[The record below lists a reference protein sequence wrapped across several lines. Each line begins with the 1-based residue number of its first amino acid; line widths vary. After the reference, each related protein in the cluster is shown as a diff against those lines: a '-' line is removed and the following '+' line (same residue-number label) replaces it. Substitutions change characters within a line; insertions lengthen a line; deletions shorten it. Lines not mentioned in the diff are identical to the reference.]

1 MLDKYINFASKQP
14 KNIQIKNLE
23 SLYNNKNFF
32 ELIKYS
38 EVFLNKFP
46 ESKFI
51 YNLIGVAYFN
61 LGKYSS
67 AIENYNISISLNPKN
82 SEAYNNKGLCLK
94 KMRDFEGALENFKL
108 ALKINPHFSDVY
120 NNIGNLYYELKSFKD
135 AEKIW
140 SDGLK
145 VSPTDIVLLRNLGT
159 LLFEKKGEISLS
171 KKKFEKILA
180 LSPNKPFA
188 LNYLGMIYKSEGKI
202 DEAEDYFKKA
212 IEADSNY
219 SESYYNLSYLKKFN
233 KQNNF
238 LRKLEKLYS
247 SKQVFEE
254 DKVYICFSLAK
265 AFDDLGKYSLS
276 YKYLSEG
283 NLLRKKLIGYNIN
296 KDKKLFSKIY
306 KNFKQ
311 LQNDNLKLPD
321 YNNLN
326 NKVPIFILGMPRS
339 GTTLVE
345 QIIST
350 HSKVFGAGELN
361 ILSNSI
367 YKLDILNNK
376 VSEDLLLKLR
386 NNYLAHINEFN
397 TSRKMVV
404 DKLPANYLWI
414 GLIFTIFPNAKVI
427 HVKRNAV
434 ATCWSNYTKYYSNPG
449 IGFVY
454 SLGDLGKYYKMYL
467 EMINYWDNHFPG
479 KIHSLNYETLT
490 EEPINEI
497 RNLISYLDLKWED
510 ECLKFY
516 KNPRI
521 VKTASSLQVRQK
533 IYKGSSRKWLN
544 YSQFLNKL
552 EKELGTYF

>member
-38 EVFLNKFP
+38 EVFLKKFP

-108 ALKINPHFSDVY
+108 AIKINPHFSDVY

-171 KKKFEKILA
+171 KKNFEKILA

-188 LNYLGMIYKSEGKI
+188 LNYLGMIYKSEGKF

-544 YSQFLNKL
+544 YSQFLSKL
-552 EKELGTYF
+552 EKELGT

>member
-1 MLDKYINFASKQP
+1 MLDKYVHFASIQP
-14 KNIQIKNLE
+14 KNIQVKNLE

-38 EVFLNKFP
+38 EVFLKKFP

-51 YNLIGVAYFN
+51 YNLIGVSYFN
-61 LGKYSS
+61 LGKYSN
-67 AIENYNISISLNPKN
+67 AVANYNTSISLNPKN

-94 KMRDFEGALENFKL
+94 KMGDFEGALENYKL
-108 ALKINPHFSDVY
+108 ALNINPNFLDVY

-145 VSPTDIVLLRNLGT
+145 VSPNNIVLLRNLGT
-159 LLFEKKGEISLS
+159 LLFEKKGENSLA
-171 KKKFEKILA
+171 KKNFEKILA
-180 LSPNKPFA
+180 LSPDKSFA
-188 LNYLGMIYKSEGKI
+188 LNYLGMIYKSEGKF
-202 DEAEDYFKKA
+202 DEAERYFKNA
-212 IEADSNY
+212 IEVDPYY
-219 SESYYNLSYLKKFN
+219 SEAYYNLSYLKKIN

-247 SKQVFEE
+247 SKQISEE
-254 DKVYICFSLAK
+254 DRVYICFSLAK
-265 AFDDLGKYSLS
+265 AFDDLEKYSLS

-283 NLLRKKLIGYNIN
+283 NFLRKKLIGYNIN

-311 LQNDNLKLPD
+311 FKNNNFKLPN
-321 YNNLN
+321 YNNLK

-367 YKLDILNNK
+367 YKLDILNKK
-376 VSEDLLLKLR
+376 VSKDLLLKLR
-386 NNYLAHINEFN
+386 KLYLAHINEFN
-397 TSRKMVV
+397 TSKELVV

-434 ATCWSNYTKYYSNPG
+434 ATCWSNFTKYFSNPG

-454 SLGDLGKYYKMYL
+454 SLSDLLKYYKMYL
-467 EMINYWDNHFPG
+467 EMMDYWDGCFPG
-479 KIHSLNYETLT
+479 KIYNLNYETLT
-490 EEPINEI
+490 EDPINEI
-497 RNLISYLDLKWED
+497 KNLISYLDLKWED

-516 KNPRI
+516 NNPRI

-533 IYKGSSRKWLN
+533 IYRGSSRKWLN

-552 EKELGTYF
+552 EKELGH

>member
-1 MLDKYINFASKQP
+1 MLDKYVHFASIQP
-14 KNIQIKNLE
+14 KNIQVKNLE

-38 EVFLNKFP
+38 EVFLKKFP

-51 YNLIGVAYFN
+51 YNLIGVSYFN
-61 LGKYSS
+61 LGKYSN
-67 AIENYNISISLNPKN
+67 AVANYNISISLNPKN

-94 KMRDFEGALENFKL
+94 KMGDFEGALENYKL
-108 ALKINPHFSDVY
+108 ALNINPNFLDVY

-145 VSPTDIVLLRNLGT
+145 VSPNNIVLLRNLGT
-159 LLFEKKGEISLS
+159 LLFEKKGENSLA

-180 LSPNKPFA
+180 LSPEKSFA
-188 LNYLGMIYKSEGKI
+188 LNYLGMIYKSEGKF
-202 DEAEDYFKKA
+202 DEAERYFKNA
-212 IEADSNY
+212 IEVDPYY
-219 SESYYNLSYLKKFN
+219 SEAYYNLSYLKKFN
-233 KQNNF
+233 KQNYF

-247 SKQVFEE
+247 SKQVSEE

-265 AFDDLGKYSLS
+265 AFDDLEKYSLS

-283 NLLRKKLIGYNIN
+283 NFLRKKLIGYNIN

-311 LQNDNLKLPD
+311 FQNDNFKLPD

-367 YKLDILNNK
+367 YKLDILNK
-376 VSEDLLLKLR
+376 KISKDSLLKLR
-386 NNYLAHINEFN
+386 KLYLAHINEFN
-397 TSRKMVV
+397 TSKKMVV

-434 ATCWSNYTKYYSNPG
+434 ATCWSNFTKYFSNPG

-454 SLGDLGKYYKMYL
+454 SLSDLLKYYKMYL
-467 EMINYWDNHFPG
+467 EMMDYWDDCFPG
-479 KIHSLNYETLT
+479 KIYNLNYETLT
-490 EEPINEI
+490 EDPINEI
-497 RNLISYLDLKWED
+497 KNLISYLDLKWEE

-516 KNPRI
+516 NNPRI

-533 IYKGSSRKWLN
+533 IYRGSSRKWLN

-552 EKELGTYF
+552 EKELGP

>member
-38 EVFLNKFP
+38 EVFLKKFP

-94 KMRDFEGALENFKL
+94 KMGDFEGALENFKL
-108 ALKINPHFSDVY
+108 AIKINPHFSDVY

-233 KQNNF
+233 KENNF

-254 DKVYICFSLAK
+254 DKVYLCFSLAK

-544 YSQFLNKL
+544 YSQFLSKL
-552 EKELGTYF
+552 EKELGT

>member
-38 EVFLNKFP
+38 EVFLKKFP

-321 YNNLN
+321 YNNLK

-454 SLGDLGKYYKMYL
+454 SLGDLGKYYKMYM

-544 YSQFLNKL
+544 YSQFLSKL
-552 EKELGTYF
+552 EKELGT

>member
-1 MLDKYINFASKQP
+1 MLDKYVHFASIQP
-14 KNIQIKNLE
+14 KNIQVKNLE

-38 EVFLNKFP
+38 EVFLKKFP

-51 YNLIGVAYFN
+51 YNLIGVSYFN
-61 LGKYSS
+61 LGKYSN
-67 AIENYNISISLNPKN
+67 AVANYNISISLNPKN

-94 KMRDFEGALENFKL
+94 KMGDFEGALENYKL
-108 ALKINPHFSDVY
+108 ALNINPNFLDVY
-120 NNIGNLYYELKSFKD
+120 NNIGNLYYELKLFKD

-145 VSPTDIVLLRNLGT
+145 VSPNNIVLLRNLGT
-159 LLFEKKGEISLS
+159 LLFEKKGENSLA
-171 KKKFEKILA
+171 KKNFEKILA
-180 LSPNKPFA
+180 LSPDKSFA
-188 LNYLGMIYKSEGKI
+188 LNYLGMIYKSEGKF
-202 DEAEDYFKKA
+202 DKAERYFKNA
-212 IEADSNY
+212 IEVDPYY
-219 SESYYNLSYLKKFN
+219 SEAYYNLTYLKKFN
-233 KQNNF
+233 KQNYF

-247 SKQVFEE
+247 SKQVAEE

-265 AFDDLGKYSLS
+265 AFDDLEKYSLS

-283 NLLRKKLIGYNIN
+283 NFLRKKLIGYNIN

-311 LQNDNLKLPD
+311 FKNDNFKLPN
-321 YNNLN
+321 YNNLK

-367 YKLDILNNK
+367 YKLDILNKK
-376 VSEDLLLKLR
+376 VSKDSLLKLR
-386 NNYLAHINEFN
+386 KLYLAHLNEFN
-397 TSRKMVV
+397 TSKKMVV
-404 DKLPANYLWI
+404 DKLPTNYLWI

-434 ATCWSNYTKYYSNPG
+434 ATCWSNFTKYFSNPG

-454 SLGDLGKYYKMYL
+454 SLSDLLKYYKMYL
-467 EMINYWDNHFPG
+467 EMMDYWDGCFPG
-479 KIHSLNYETLT
+479 KIYNLNYETLT
-490 EEPINEI
+490 EDPINEI
-497 RNLISYLDLKWED
+497 KNLISYLDLKWED

-516 KNPRI
+516 NNPRI

-533 IYKGSSRKWLN
+533 IYRGSSRKWLN
-544 YSQFLNKL
+544 YSQFLNEL
-552 EKELGTYF
+552 VKELGP

>member
-1 MLDKYINFASKQP
+1 MLDKYVHFASIQP
-14 KNIQIKNLE
+14 KNIQVKNLE
-23 SLYNNKNFF
+23 NLYNNKNFF

-38 EVFLNKFP
+38 EVFLKKFP
-46 ESKFI
+46 ESKFV
-51 YNLIGVAYFN
+51 YNLIGVSYFN
-61 LGKYSS
+61 LGKYSN
-67 AIENYNISISLNPKN
+67 AVANYNISISLNPKN

-94 KMRDFEGALENFKL
+94 KMGDFEGALENYKL
-108 ALKINPHFSDVY
+108 ALKINPNFLDVY

-145 VSPTDIVLLRNLGT
+145 VSPNNIVLLRNLGT
-159 LLFEKKGEISLS
+159 LLFEKKGENSLA
-171 KKKFEKILA
+171 KKNFEKILA
-180 LSPNKPFA
+180 LSPDKSFA
-188 LNYLGMIYKSEGKI
+188 LNYLGMIYKSEGKF
-202 DEAEDYFKKA
+202 DEAERYFKNA
-212 IEADSNY
+212 IEVDPYY
-219 SESYYNLSYLKKFN
+219 SEAYYNLSYLKKFN
-233 KQNNF
+233 KQNYF

-247 SKQVFEE
+247 SKQVSEE

-265 AFDDLGKYSLS
+265 AFDDLEKYSLS

-283 NLLRKKLIGYNIN
+283 NFLRKKLIGYNIN

-311 LQNDNLKLPD
+311 FKNDNFKLPN
-321 YNNLN
+321 YNNLK

-367 YKLDILNNK
+367 YKLDILNKK
-376 VSEDLLLKLR
+376 VSKDSLLKLR
-386 NNYLAHINEFN
+386 KLYLAHINEFN
-397 TSRKMVV
+397 TSKKMVV

-434 ATCWSNYTKYYSNPG
+434 ATCWSNFTKYFSNPG

-454 SLGDLGKYYKMYL
+454 SLSDLLKYYKMYL
-467 EMINYWDNHFPG
+467 EMMDYWHDCFPG
-479 KIHSLNYETLT
+479 KIYNLNYETLT
-490 EEPINEI
+490 EDPINEI
-497 RNLISYLDLKWED
+497 KNLISYLDLKWEE

-516 KNPRI
+516 NNPRI

-533 IYKGSSRKWLN
+533 IYRGSSRKWLN

-552 EKELGTYF
+552 EKELGP

>member
-1 MLDKYINFASKQP
+1 M
-14 KNIQIKNLE
+14 
-23 SLYNNKNFF
+23 
-32 ELIKYS
+32 
-38 EVFLNKFP
+38 
-46 ESKFI
+46 
-51 YNLIGVAYFN
+51 G
-61 LGKYSS
+61 
-67 AIENYNISISLNPKN
+67 
-82 SEAYNNKGLCLK
+82 
-94 KMRDFEGALENFKL
+94 DFEGALENYKL
-108 ALKINPHFSDVY
+108 ALKINPNFLDVY

-145 VSPTDIVLLRNLGT
+145 VSPNNIVLLRNLGT
-159 LLFEKKGEISLS
+159 LLFEKKGENSLA
-171 KKKFEKILA
+171 KKNFEKILA
-180 LSPNKPFA
+180 LSPDKSFA
-188 LNYLGMIYKSEGKI
+188 LNYLGMIYKSEGKF
-202 DEAEDYFKKA
+202 DKAERYFKNA
-212 IEADSNY
+212 IEVDPYY
-219 SESYYNLSYLKKFN
+219 SEAYYNLSYLKKFN

-247 SKQVFEE
+247 SKQVSEE

-265 AFDDLGKYSLS
+265 AFDDLEKYSLS

-283 NLLRKKLIGYNIN
+283 NFLRKKLIGYNIN

-311 LQNDNLKLPD
+311 FKNDNFKLPN
-321 YNNLN
+321 YNNLK

-367 YKLDILNNK
+367 YKLDILNKK
-376 VSEDLLLKLR
+376 VSKDSLLKLR
-386 NNYLAHINEFN
+386 KLYLAHINEFN
-397 TSRKMVV
+397 TSKELVV

-434 ATCWSNYTKYYSNPG
+434 ATCWSNFTKYFSNPG

-454 SLGDLGKYYKMYL
+454 SLSDLLKYYKMYL
-467 EMINYWDNHFPG
+467 EMMDYWDNCFPG
-479 KIHSLNYETLT
+479 KIYNLNYETLT
-490 EEPINEI
+490 EDPINEI
-497 RNLISYLDLKWED
+497 KNLISYLDLKWEE

-516 KNPRI
+516 NNPRI

-533 IYKGSSRKWLN
+533 IYRGSSRKWLN

-552 EKELGTYF
+552 EKELGP

>member
-171 KKKFEKILA
+171 KKNFEKILA

-188 LNYLGMIYKSEGKI
+188 LNYLGIIYKSEGKF

-454 SLGDLGKYYKMYL
+454 SLGDLGKYYKMYM

-544 YSQFLNKL
+544 YSQFLSKL
-552 EKELGTYF
+552 EKELGT

>member
-38 EVFLNKFP
+38 EVFLKKFP

-94 KMRDFEGALENFKL
+94 KMGDFEGALENFKL
-108 ALKINPHFSDVY
+108 AIKINPHFSDVY

-171 KKKFEKILA
+171 KKNFEKILA

-544 YSQFLNKL
+544 YSQFLSKL
-552 EKELGTYF
+552 EKELGT

>member
-1 MLDKYINFASKQP
+1 MLDKYVHFASIQP
-14 KNIQIKNLE
+14 KNIQVKNLE

-38 EVFLNKFP
+38 EVFLKKFP

-51 YNLIGVAYFN
+51 YNLIGVSYFN
-61 LGKYSS
+61 LGKYSN
-67 AIENYNISISLNPKN
+67 AVANYNISISLNPKN

-94 KMRDFEGALENFKL
+94 KMGDFEGALENYKL
-108 ALKINPHFSDVY
+108 ALNINPNFLDVY

-145 VSPTDIVLLRNLGT
+145 VSPNNIVLLRNLGT
-159 LLFEKKGEISLS
+159 LLFEKKGENSLA
-171 KKKFEKILA
+171 KKNFEKILA
-180 LSPNKPFA
+180 LSPDKSFA
-188 LNYLGMIYKSEGKI
+188 LNYLGMIYKSEGKF
-202 DEAEDYFKKA
+202 DEAERYFKNA
-212 IEADSNY
+212 IEVDPYY
-219 SESYYNLSYLKKFN
+219 SEAYYNLSYLKKIN

-247 SKQVFEE
+247 SKQISEE
-254 DKVYICFSLAK
+254 DRVYICFSLAK
-265 AFDDLGKYSLS
+265 AFDDLEKYSLS

-283 NLLRKKLIGYNIN
+283 NFLRKKLIGYNIN

-311 LQNDNLKLPD
+311 FKNDNFKLPN
-321 YNNLN
+321 YNNLK

-367 YKLDILNNK
+367 YKLDILNKK
-376 VSEDLLLKLR
+376 VSKDLLLKLR
-386 NNYLAHINEFN
+386 KLYLAHINEFN
-397 TSRKMVV
+397 TSKELVV

-434 ATCWSNYTKYYSNPG
+434 ATCWSNFTKYFSNPG

-454 SLGDLGKYYKMYL
+454 SLSDLLKYYKMYL
-467 EMINYWDNHFPG
+467 EMMDYWDGCFPG
-479 KIHSLNYETLT
+479 KIYNLNYETLT
-490 EEPINEI
+490 EDPINEI
-497 RNLISYLDLKWED
+497 KNLISYLDLKWED

-516 KNPRI
+516 NNPRI

-533 IYKGSSRKWLN
+533 IYRGSSRKWLN

-552 EKELGTYF
+552 EKELGH

>member
-1 MLDKYINFASKQP
+1 MSDKYIHFASNQP
-14 KNIQIKNLE
+14 KGIQVKNLE
-23 SLYNNKNFF
+23 SLYNNKNFI

-38 EVFLNKFP
+38 EVFLKKFP

-51 YNLIGVAYFN
+51 YNLIGVSYFN
-61 LGKYSS
+61 LGKYSN
-67 AIENYNISISLNPKN
+67 AIENYNKSISINPKN

-94 KMRDFEGALENFKL
+94 KMGDFEGALENYKL
-108 ALKINPHFSDVY
+108 ALKINPNFLDLY

-140 SDGLK
+140 YDGLK
-145 VSPTDIVLLRNLGT
+145 VSPNDIVLLRNLGA
-159 LLFEKKGEISLS
+159 LLFEKKGENSLA

-180 LSPNKPFA
+180 LSPEKPFA
-188 LNYLGMIYKSEGKI
+188 LNYLGMIYKSEGKF
-202 DEAEDYFKKA
+202 DKAERYFKNA
-212 IEADSNY
+212 IEVDPYY
-219 SESYYNLSYLKKFN
+219 SEAYYNLSYLKKFN
-233 KQNNF
+233 KQNYF

-247 SKQVFEE
+247 SKQVSEE

-265 AFDDLGKYSLS
+265 AFDDLEKYPLS

-283 NLLRKKLIGYNIN
+283 NFLRKKLIGYNIN
-296 KDKKLFSKIY
+296 NDKKLFSKIY

-311 LQNDNLKLPD
+311 FQNDNFKLSD

-367 YKLDILNNK
+367 YKLDILNKK
-376 VSEDLLLKLR
+376 VSKDLLLKLR
-386 NNYLAHINEFN
+386 KLYLAHINEFN
-397 TSRKMVV
+397 TSKEMVV

-434 ATCWSNYTKYYSNPG
+434 ATCWSNFTKYFSNPG

-454 SLGDLGKYYKMYL
+454 SLSDLLKYYKMYL
-467 EMINYWDNHFPG
+467 EMMDYWDNCFPG
-479 KIHSLNYETLT
+479 KIYNLNYETLT
-490 EEPINEI
+490 EDPINEI
-497 RNLISYLDLKWED
+497 KNLISYLDLKWEE

-516 KNPRI
+516 NNPRI

-533 IYKGSSRKWLN
+533 IYRGSSRKWLN

-552 EKELGTYF
+552 EKELGP

>member
-1 MLDKYINFASKQP
+1 MLDKYVHFASIQP
-14 KNIQIKNLE
+14 KNIQVKNLE
-23 SLYNNKNFF
+23 NLYNNKNFL

-38 EVFLNKFP
+38 EVFLKKFP

-51 YNLIGVAYFN
+51 YNLIGVSYFN
-61 LGKYSS
+61 LGKYSN
-67 AIENYNISISLNPKN
+67 AVANYNISISLNPKN

-94 KMRDFEGALENFKL
+94 KMGDFEGALENYKL
-108 ALKINPHFSDVY
+108 ALKINPNFLDVY

-145 VSPTDIVLLRNLGT
+145 VSSNNIVLLRNLGA
-159 LLFEKKGEISLS
+159 LLFEKKGENSLA

-180 LSPNKPFA
+180 LSPEKPFA
-188 LNYLGMIYKSEGKI
+188 LNYLGMIYKSEGKF
-202 DEAEDYFKKA
+202 DKAERYFKNA
-212 IEADSNY
+212 IEVDPYY
-219 SESYYNLSYLKKFN
+219 SEAYYNLSYLKKFN
-233 KQNNF
+233 KQNYF

-247 SKQVFEE
+247 SKQVSEE

-265 AFDDLGKYSLS
+265 AFDDLEKYSLS

-283 NLLRKKLIGYNIN
+283 NFLRKKLIGYNIN

-311 LQNDNLKLPD
+311 FKNNNFKLPN
-321 YNNLN
+321 YNNLK

-367 YKLDILNNK
+367 YKLDILNKK
-376 VSEDLLLKLR
+376 VSKDLLLKLR
-386 NNYLAHINEFN
+386 KLYLAHINEFN
-397 TSRKMVV
+397 TSKELVV

-434 ATCWSNYTKYYSNPG
+434 ATCWSNFTKYFSNPG

-454 SLGDLGKYYKMYL
+454 SLSDLLKYYKMYL
-467 EMINYWDNHFPG
+467 EMMDYWDDCFPG
-479 KIHSLNYETLT
+479 KIYNLNYETLT
-490 EEPINEI
+490 EDPINEI
-497 RNLISYLDLKWED
+497 KNLISYLDLKWEE

-516 KNPRI
+516 NNPRI

-533 IYKGSSRKWLN
+533 IYRGSSRKWLN

-552 EKELGTYF
+552 EKELGP

>member
-1 MLDKYINFASKQP
+1 MLDKYVHFASIQP
-14 KNIQIKNLE
+14 KNIQVKNLE
-23 SLYNNKNFF
+23 NLYNNKNFF

-38 EVFLNKFP
+38 EVFLKKFP

-51 YNLIGVAYFN
+51 YNLIGVSYFN
-61 LGKYSS
+61 LGKYSN
-67 AIENYNISISLNPKN
+67 AVANYNISISLNPKN

-94 KMRDFEGALENFKL
+94 KMGDFEGALENYKL
-108 ALKINPHFSDVY
+108 ALKINPNFLDVY

-145 VSPTDIVLLRNLGT
+145 VSSNNIVLLRNLGA
-159 LLFEKKGEISLS
+159 LLFEKKGENSLA

-180 LSPNKPFA
+180 LSPEKPFA
-188 LNYLGMIYKSEGKI
+188 LNYLGMIYKSEGKF
-202 DEAEDYFKKA
+202 DKAERYFKNA
-212 IEADSNY
+212 IEVDPYY
-219 SESYYNLSYLKKFN
+219 SEAYYNLSYLKKFN
-233 KQNNF
+233 KQNYF

-247 SKQVFEE
+247 SKQVSEE

-265 AFDDLGKYSLS
+265 AFDDLEKHSLS

-283 NLLRKKLIGYNIN
+283 NFLRKKLIGYNIN

-311 LQNDNLKLPD
+311 FQNDNFKLPD

-367 YKLDILNNK
+367 YKLDILNKK
-376 VSEDLLLKLR
+376 VSKDSLLKLR
-386 NNYLAHINEFN
+386 KLYLAHINEFN
-397 TSRKMVV
+397 TSKKMVV

-434 ATCWSNYTKYYSNPG
+434 ATCWSNFTKYFSNPG

-454 SLGDLGKYYKMYL
+454 SLSDLLKYYKMYL
-467 EMINYWDNHFPG
+467 EMMDYWDDCFPG
-479 KIHSLNYETLT
+479 KIYNLNYETLT
-490 EEPINEI
+490 EDPINEI
-497 RNLISYLDLKWED
+497 KNLISYLDLKWED

-516 KNPRI
+516 NNPRI

-533 IYKGSSRKWLN
+533 IYRGSSRKWLN

-552 EKELGTYF
+552 EKELGP

>member
-188 LNYLGMIYKSEGKI
+188 LNYLGMIYKSEGKF

-544 YSQFLNKL
+544 YSQFLSKL
-552 EKELGTYF
+552 EKELGT

>member
-38 EVFLNKFP
+38 EVFLKKFP

-171 KKKFEKILA
+171 KKNFEKILA

-544 YSQFLNKL
+544 YSQFLSKL
-552 EKELGTYF
+552 EKELGT

>member
-1 MLDKYINFASKQP
+1 MLDKYVHFASIQP
-14 KNIQIKNLE
+14 KNIQVKNLE
-23 SLYNNKNFF
+23 NLYNNKNFF

-38 EVFLNKFP
+38 EVFLKKFP

-51 YNLIGVAYFN
+51 YNLIGVSYFN
-61 LGKYSS
+61 LGKYSN
-67 AIENYNISISLNPKN
+67 AVANYNTSISLNPKN

-94 KMRDFEGALENFKL
+94 KMGDFEGALENYKL
-108 ALKINPHFSDVY
+108 ALNINPNFLDVY

-145 VSPTDIVLLRNLGT
+145 VSPNNIVLLRNLGT
-159 LLFEKKGEISLS
+159 LLFEKKGENSLA
-171 KKKFEKILA
+171 KKNFEKILA
-180 LSPNKPFA
+180 LSPDKSFA
-188 LNYLGMIYKSEGKI
+188 LNYLGMIYKSEGKF
-202 DEAEDYFKKA
+202 DKAERYFKNA
-212 IEADSNY
+212 IEVDPYY
-219 SESYYNLSYLKKFN
+219 SEAYYNLSYLKKFN
-233 KQNNF
+233 KQNYF

-247 SKQVFEE
+247 SKQVSEE

-265 AFDDLGKYSLS
+265 AFDDLEKYSLS

-283 NLLRKKLIGYNIN
+283 NFLRKKLIGYNIN

-311 LQNDNLKLPD
+311 FKNDNFKLPN
-321 YNNLN
+321 YNNLK

-345 QIIST
+345 QIISS

-367 YKLDILNNK
+367 YKLDILNKK
-376 VSEDLLLKLR
+376 VSKDLLLKLR
-386 NNYLAHINEFN
+386 KLYLAHINEFN
-397 TSRKMVV
+397 TSKELVV

-434 ATCWSNYTKYYSNPG
+434 ATCWSNFTKYFSNPG

-454 SLGDLGKYYKMYL
+454 SLSDLLKYYKMYL
-467 EMINYWDNHFPG
+467 EMMDYWDGCFPG
-479 KIHSLNYETLT
+479 KIYNLNYETLT
-490 EEPINEI
+490 EDPINEI
-497 RNLISYLDLKWED
+497 KNLISYLDLKWED

-516 KNPRI
+516 NNPRI

-533 IYKGSSRKWLN
+533 IYRGSSRKWLN

-552 EKELGTYF
+552 EKELGP

>member
-38 EVFLNKFP
+38 EVFLKKFP

-171 KKKFEKILA
+171 KKNFEKILA

-188 LNYLGMIYKSEGKI
+188 LNYLGMIYKSEGKF

-544 YSQFLNKL
+544 YSQFLSKL
-552 EKELGTYF
+552 EKELGT

>member
-38 EVFLNKFP
+38 EVFLKKFP

-544 YSQFLNKL
+544 YSQFLSKL
-552 EKELGTYF
+552 EKELGT

>member
-94 KMRDFEGALENFKL
+94 KMGDFEGALENFKL
-108 ALKINPHFSDVY
+108 AIKINPHFSDVY

-171 KKKFEKILA
+171 KKNFEKILA

-188 LNYLGMIYKSEGKI
+188 LNYLGMIYKSEGKF

-544 YSQFLNKL
+544 YSQFLSKL
-552 EKELGTYF
+552 EKELGT

>member
-38 EVFLNKFP
+38 EVFLKKFP

-454 SLGDLGKYYKMYL
+454 SLGDLGKYYKMYM

-544 YSQFLNKL
+544 YSQFLSKL
-552 EKELGTYF
+552 EKELGT

>member
-14 KNIQIKNLE
+14 KNIQIENLE

-38 EVFLNKFP
+38 EVFLKKFP
-46 ESKFI
+46 KSKFI

-61 LGKYSS
+61 LGKYSN
-67 AIENYNISISLNPKN
+67 AVEYYNISISLNPKN

-108 ALKINPHFSDVY
+108 ALKINPHFLDVY

-145 VSPTDIVLLRNLGT
+145 VSPNDIVLLRNLGT

-171 KKKFEKILA
+171 KKNFEKILA
-180 LSPNKPFA
+180 LSPDKPFA
-188 LNYLGMIYKSEGKI
+188 LNYLGMIYKSEGKF
-202 DEAEDYFKKA
+202 DEAEHYFKKA
-212 IEADSNY
+212 IEADPIY

-247 SKQVFEE
+247 SKQVSEE
-254 DKVYICFSLAK
+254 DKVYLCFSLAK
-265 AFDDLGKYSLS
+265 AFDDLEKYSLS

-311 LQNDNLKLPD
+311 FQDDNLKLPD
-321 YNNLN
+321 YDNLN

-376 VSEDLLLKLR
+376 VSKDLLLKLR
-386 NNYLAHINEFN
+386 KLYLAHINEFN
-397 TSRKMVV
+397 TSKKMVV

-434 ATCWSNYTKYYSNPG
+434 ATCWSNFTKYFSNPG

-454 SLGDLGKYYKMYL
+454 SLSDLVKYYKMYL
-467 EMINYWDNHFPG
+467 EMMNYWDDCFPG
-479 KIHSLNYETLT
+479 KIYNLNYETLT
-490 EEPINEI
+490 EDPINEI

-516 KNPRI
+516 NNPRI

-533 IYKGSSRKWLN
+533 IYRGSSRKWLN

-552 EKELGTYF
+552 EKDLGP

>member
-1 MLDKYINFASKQP
+1 MSDKYIHFASNQP
-14 KNIQIKNLE
+14 KGIQVKNLE
-23 SLYNNKNFF
+23 SLYNNKNFI

-38 EVFLNKFP
+38 EVFLKKFP

-51 YNLIGVAYFN
+51 YNLIGVSYFN
-61 LGKYSS
+61 LGKYSN
-67 AIENYNISISLNPKN
+67 AIENYNKSISINPKN

-94 KMRDFEGALENFKL
+94 KMGDFEGALKNYKL
-108 ALKINPHFSDVY
+108 ALKINPNFLDVY

-135 AEKIW
+135 SEKIW
-140 SDGLK
+140 YDGLK
-145 VSPTDIVLLRNLGT
+145 VSPNDIVLLRNLGA
-159 LLFEKKGEISLS
+159 LLFEKKGENSLA

-180 LSPNKPFA
+180 LSPEKPFA
-188 LNYLGMIYKSEGKI
+188 LNYLGMIYKSEGKF
-202 DEAEDYFKKA
+202 DKAERYFKNA
-212 IEADSNY
+212 IEVDPYY
-219 SESYYNLSYLKKFN
+219 SEAYYNLSYLKKFN
-233 KQNNF
+233 KQNYF

-247 SKQVFEE
+247 SKQVSEE

-265 AFDDLGKYSLS
+265 AFDDLEKYPLS

-283 NLLRKKLIGYNIN
+283 NFLRKKLIGYNIN

-311 LQNDNLKLPD
+311 FQNDNFKLPD

-367 YKLDILNNK
+367 YKLDILNKK
-376 VSEDLLLKLR
+376 VSKDSLLKLR
-386 NNYLAHINEFN
+386 KLYLAHINEFN
-397 TSRKMVV
+397 TSKKMVV

-434 ATCWSNYTKYYSNPG
+434 ATCWSNFTKYFSNPG

-454 SLGDLGKYYKMYL
+454 SLSDLLKYYKMYL
-467 EMINYWDNHFPG
+467 EMMDYWDGCFPR
-479 KIHSLNYETLT
+479 KIYNLNYETLT
-490 EEPINEI
+490 EDPINEI
-497 RNLISYLDLKWED
+497 KNLISYLDLEWED

-516 KNPRI
+516 NNPRI

-533 IYKGSSRKWLN
+533 IYRGSSKKWLN

-552 EKELGTYF
+552 EKELGP

>member
-1 MLDKYINFASKQP
+1 MLDKYVHFASIQP
-14 KNIQIKNLE
+14 KNIQVKNLE
-23 SLYNNKNFF
+23 SLYNDKNFF

-38 EVFLNKFP
+38 EVFLKKFP

-51 YNLIGVAYFN
+51 YNLIGVSYFN
-61 LGKYSS
+61 LGKYSN
-67 AIENYNISISLNPKN
+67 AVANYNTYISLNPKN

-94 KMRDFEGALENFKL
+94 KMGDFEGALENYKL
-108 ALKINPHFSDVY
+108 ALNINPNFLDVY

-145 VSPTDIVLLRNLGT
+145 VSPNNIVLLRNLGT
-159 LLFEKKGEISLS
+159 LLFEKKGENSLA

-180 LSPNKPFA
+180 LSPDKSFA
-188 LNYLGMIYKSEGKI
+188 LNYLGMIYKSEGKF
-202 DEAEDYFKKA
+202 DEAERYFKNA
-212 IEADSNY
+212 IEVDPYY
-219 SESYYNLSYLKKFN
+219 SEAYYNLSYLKKIN

-247 SKQVFEE
+247 SKQISEE
-254 DKVYICFSLAK
+254 DRVYICFSLAK
-265 AFDDLGKYSLS
+265 AFDDLEKYSLS

-283 NLLRKKLIGYNIN
+283 NFLRKKLIGYNIN

-311 LQNDNLKLPD
+311 FKNDNFKLPN
-321 YNNLN
+321 YNNLK

-367 YKLDILNNK
+367 YKLDILNKK
-376 VSEDLLLKLR
+376 VSKDLLLKLR
-386 NNYLAHINEFN
+386 KLYLAHINEFN
-397 TSRKMVV
+397 TSKELVV

-434 ATCWSNYTKYYSNPG
+434 ATCWSNFTKYFSNPG

-454 SLGDLGKYYKMYL
+454 SLSDLLKYYKMYL
-467 EMINYWDNHFPG
+467 EMMDYWDDCFPG
-479 KIHSLNYETLT
+479 KIYNLNYETLT
-490 EEPINEI
+490 EDPINEI
-497 RNLISYLDLKWED
+497 KNLISYLDLKWED

-516 KNPRI
+516 NNPRI

-533 IYKGSSRKWLN
+533 IYRGSSRKWLN

-552 EKELGTYF
+552 EKELGH

>member
-171 KKKFEKILA
+171 KKNFEKILA

-188 LNYLGMIYKSEGKI
+188 LNYLGMIYKSEGKF

-544 YSQFLNKL
+544 YSQFLSKL
-552 EKELGTYF
+552 EKELGT

>member
-233 KQNNF
+233 KQNNL

-321 YNNLN
+321 YNNLK

-544 YSQFLNKL
+544 YSQFLSKL
-552 EKELGTYF
+552 EKELGT

>member
-1 MLDKYINFASKQP
+1 MLDKYVHFASIQP
-14 KNIQIKNLE
+14 KNIQVKNLE

-38 EVFLNKFP
+38 EVFLKKFP

-51 YNLIGVAYFN
+51 YNLIGVSYFN
-61 LGKYSS
+61 LGKYSN
-67 AIENYNISISLNPKN
+67 AVANYNTSISLNPKN

-94 KMRDFEGALENFKL
+94 KMGDFEGALENYKL
-108 ALKINPHFSDVY
+108 ALNINPNFLDVY

-145 VSPTDIVLLRNLGT
+145 VSSNNIVLLRNLGT
-159 LLFEKKGEISLS
+159 LLFEKKGENSLA
-171 KKKFEKILA
+171 KKNFEKILA
-180 LSPNKPFA
+180 LSPDKSFA
-188 LNYLGMIYKSEGKI
+188 LNYLGMIYKSEGKF
-202 DEAEDYFKKA
+202 DEAERYFKNA
-212 IEADSNY
+212 IEVDPYY
-219 SESYYNLSYLKKFN
+219 SEAYYNLSYLKKIN

-247 SKQVFEE
+247 SKQISEE
-254 DKVYICFSLAK
+254 DRVYICFSLAK
-265 AFDDLGKYSLS
+265 AFDDLEKYSLS

-283 NLLRKKLIGYNIN
+283 NFLRKKLIGYNIN

-311 LQNDNLKLPD
+311 FKNDNFKLPN
-321 YNNLN
+321 YNNLK

-367 YKLDILNNK
+367 YKLDILNKK
-376 VSEDLLLKLR
+376 VSKDLLLKLR
-386 NNYLAHINEFN
+386 KLYLAHINEFN
-397 TSRKMVV
+397 TSKELVV

-434 ATCWSNYTKYYSNPG
+434 ATCWSNFTKYFSNPG

-454 SLGDLGKYYKMYL
+454 SLSDLLKYYKMYL
-467 EMINYWDNHFPG
+467 EMMDYWDDCFPG
-479 KIHSLNYETLT
+479 KIYSLNYETLT
-490 EEPINEI
+490 EDPINEI
-497 RNLISYLDLKWED
+497 KNLISYLDLKWEE

-516 KNPRI
+516 NNPRI

-533 IYKGSSRKWLN
+533 IYRGSSRKWLN

-552 EKELGTYF
+552 ERELGP

>member
-1 MLDKYINFASKQP
+1 MSDKYIHFASNQP
-14 KNIQIKNLE
+14 KGIQVKNLE
-23 SLYNNKNFF
+23 SLYNNKNFI

-38 EVFLNKFP
+38 EVFLKKFP

-51 YNLIGVAYFN
+51 YNLIGVSYFN
-61 LGKYSS
+61 LGKYSN
-67 AIENYNISISLNPKN
+67 AIENYNKSISINPKN

-94 KMRDFEGALENFKL
+94 KMGDFEGALENYKL
-108 ALKINPHFSDVY
+108 ALKINPNFLDVY

-140 SDGLK
+140 YDGLK
-145 VSPTDIVLLRNLGT
+145 VSPNNIVLLRNLGT
-159 LLFEKKGEISLS
+159 LLFEKKGENSQA

-180 LSPNKPFA
+180 LSPEKPFA
-188 LNYLGMIYKSEGKI
+188 LNYLGMIYKSEGKF
-202 DEAEDYFKKA
+202 DKAERYFKNA
-212 IEADSNY
+212 IEVDPYY
-219 SESYYNLSYLKKFN
+219 SEAYYNLSYLKKIK

-247 SKQVFEE
+247 SKQIYEE
-254 DKVYICFSLAK
+254 DRVYICFSLAK
-265 AFDDLGKYSLS
+265 AYDDLEKYSLS

-283 NLLRKKLIGYNIN
+283 NFLRKKLIGYNIN

-311 LQNDNLKLPD
+311 FQNDNFKLSD

-367 YKLDILNNK
+367 YKLDILNKK
-376 VSEDLLLKLR
+376 VSKDSLLKLR
-386 NNYLAHINEFN
+386 KLYLAHINEFN
-397 TSRKMVV
+397 TSKKMVV

-434 ATCWSNYTKYYSNPG
+434 ATCWSNFTKYFSNPG

-454 SLGDLGKYYKMYL
+454 SLSDLLKYYKMYL
-467 EMINYWDNHFPG
+467 EMMDYWDDCFPG
-479 KIHSLNYETLT
+479 KIYNLNYETLT
-490 EEPINEI
+490 EDPINEI
-497 RNLISYLDLKWED
+497 KNLISYLDLKWED

-516 KNPRI
+516 NNPRI

-533 IYKGSSRKWLN
+533 IYRGSSRKWLN

-552 EKELGTYF
+552 EKELGH

>member
-38 EVFLNKFP
+38 EVFLKKFP

-171 KKKFEKILA
+171 KKNFEKILA

-544 YSQFLNKL
+544 YSQFLSKL

>member
-1 MLDKYINFASKQP
+1 MLDKYVHFASIQP
-14 KNIQIKNLE
+14 KNIQVKNLE
-23 SLYNNKNFF
+23 SLYNNKNFI

-38 EVFLNKFP
+38 EVFLKKFP

-51 YNLIGVAYFN
+51 YNLIGVSYFN
-61 LGKYSS
+61 LGKYSN
-67 AIENYNISISLNPKN
+67 AVANYNISISLNPKN

-94 KMRDFEGALENFKL
+94 KMGDFEGALENYKL
-108 ALKINPHFSDVY
+108 ALKINPNFLDVY

-145 VSPTDIVLLRNLGT
+145 VSSNNIVLLRNLGA
-159 LLFEKKGEISLS
+159 LLFEKKGENSLA

-180 LSPNKPFA
+180 LSPEKPFA
-188 LNYLGMIYKSEGKI
+188 LNYLGMIYKSEGKF
-202 DEAEDYFKKA
+202 DEAERYFKNA
-212 IEADSNY
+212 IEVDPYY
-219 SESYYNLSYLKKFN
+219 SEAYYNLSYLKKFN
-233 KQNNF
+233 KQNYF

-247 SKQVFEE
+247 SKQVSEE

-265 AFDDLGKYSLS
+265 AFDDLEKYSLS

-283 NLLRKKLIGYNIN
+283 NFLRKKLIGYNIN

-311 LQNDNLKLPD
+311 FQNDNFKLPD

-367 YKLDILNNK
+367 YKLDILNKK
-376 VSEDLLLKLR
+376 VSKDLLLKLR
-386 NNYLAHINEFN
+386 KLYLAHINEFN
-397 TSRKMVV
+397 TSKKMVV

-434 ATCWSNYTKYYSNPG
+434 ATCWSNFTKYFSNPG

-454 SLGDLGKYYKMYL
+454 SLSDLLKYYKMYL
-467 EMINYWDNHFPG
+467 EMMDYWDDCFPG
-479 KIHSLNYETLT
+479 KIYNLNYETLT
-490 EEPINEI
+490 EDPINEI
-497 RNLISYLDLKWED
+497 KNLISYLDLKWEE

-516 KNPRI
+516 NNPRI

-533 IYKGSSRKWLN
+533 IYRGSSRKWLN

-552 EKELGTYF
+552 EKELGH

>member
-23 SLYNNKNFF
+23 SLYKNKNFF

-38 EVFLNKFP
+38 EVFLKKFP

-94 KMRDFEGALENFKL
+94 KMGDFEGALENFKL
-108 ALKINPHFSDVY
+108 ALKINPHFSDIY

-171 KKKFEKILA
+171 KKNFEKILA

-188 LNYLGMIYKSEGKI
+188 LNYLGMIYKSEGKF

-544 YSQFLNKL
+544 YSQFLSKL
-552 EKELGTYF
+552 EKELGT

>member
-1 MLDKYINFASKQP
+1 MLDKYVHFASIQP
-14 KNIQIKNLE
+14 KNIQVKNLE

-38 EVFLNKFP
+38 EVFLKKFP

-51 YNLIGVAYFN
+51 YNLIGVSYFN
-61 LGKYSS
+61 LGKYSN
-67 AIENYNISISLNPKN
+67 AVANYNTSISLNPKN

-94 KMRDFEGALENFKL
+94 KMGDFEGALENYKL
-108 ALKINPHFSDVY
+108 ALNINPNFLDVY

-145 VSPTDIVLLRNLGT
+145 VSPNNIVLLRNLGT
-159 LLFEKKGEISLS
+159 LLFEKKGENSLA
-171 KKKFEKILA
+171 KKNFEKILA
-180 LSPNKPFA
+180 LSPDKSFA
-188 LNYLGMIYKSEGKI
+188 LNYLGMIYKSEGKF
-202 DEAEDYFKKA
+202 DEAERYFKNA
-212 IEADSNY
+212 IEVDPYY
-219 SESYYNLSYLKKFN
+219 SEAYYNLSYLKKIN

-247 SKQVFEE
+247 SKQISEE
-254 DKVYICFSLAK
+254 ERVYICFSLAK
-265 AFDDLGKYSLS
+265 AFDDLEKYSLS

-283 NLLRKKLIGYNIN
+283 NFLRKKLIGYNIN

-311 LQNDNLKLPD
+311 FKNDNFKLPN
-321 YNNLN
+321 YNNLK

-367 YKLDILNNK
+367 YKLDILNKK
-376 VSEDLLLKLR
+376 VSKDLLLKLR
-386 NNYLAHINEFN
+386 KLYLAHINEFN
-397 TSRKMVV
+397 TSKELVV

-434 ATCWSNYTKYYSNPG
+434 ATCWSNFTKYFSNPG

-454 SLGDLGKYYKMYL
+454 SLSDLLKYYKMYL
-467 EMINYWDNHFPG
+467 EMMDYWDGCFPG
-479 KIHSLNYETLT
+479 KIYNLNYETLT
-490 EEPINEI
+490 EDPINEI
-497 RNLISYLDLKWED
+497 KNLISYLDLKWED

-516 KNPRI
+516 NNPRI

-533 IYKGSSRKWLN
+533 IYRGSSRKWLN

-552 EKELGTYF
+552 EKELGH

>member
-1 MLDKYINFASKQP
+1 MLDKYVHFASIQP
-14 KNIQIKNLE
+14 KNIQVKNLE

-38 EVFLNKFP
+38 EVFLKKFP

-51 YNLIGVAYFN
+51 YNLIGVSYFN
-61 LGKYSS
+61 LGKYSN
-67 AIENYNISISLNPKN
+67 AVANYNISISLNPKN

-94 KMRDFEGALENFKL
+94 KMGDFEGALENYKL
-108 ALKINPHFSDVY
+108 ALNINPNFLDVY

-145 VSPTDIVLLRNLGT
+145 VSPNNIVLLRNLGT
-159 LLFEKKGEISLS
+159 LLFEKKGENSLA
-171 KKKFEKILA
+171 KKNFEKILA
-180 LSPNKPFA
+180 LSPDKSFA
-188 LNYLGMIYKSEGKI
+188 LNYLGMIYKSEGNF
-202 DEAEDYFKKA
+202 DEAEHYFKKS
-212 IEADSNY
+212 IEADPYY

-233 KQNNF
+233 QQSNF

-247 SKQVFEE
+247 SNQVSEE

-265 AFDDLGKYSLS
+265 AFDDLEKYSLS

-283 NLLRKKLIGYNIN
+283 NFLRKKLIGYNIN

-311 LQNDNLKLPD
+311 FKNDNFKLPN
-321 YNNLN
+321 YNNLK

-376 VSEDLLLKLR
+376 VSKDLLLKLR
-386 NNYLAHINEFN
+386 KLYLAHINEFN
-397 TSRKMVV
+397 TSKKMVV

-434 ATCWSNYTKYYSNPG
+434 ATCWSNFTKYFSNPG

-454 SLGDLGKYYKMYL
+454 SLSDLVKYYKMYL
-467 EMINYWDNHFPG
+467 EMMNYWDDCFPG
-479 KIHSLNYETLT
+479 KIYNLNYETLT
-490 EEPINEI
+490 EDPINEI
-497 RNLISYLDLKWED
+497 KNLISYLDLKWED

-516 KNPRI
+516 NNPRI

-533 IYKGSSRKWLN
+533 IYRGSSRKWLN

-552 EKELGTYF
+552 EKELGH

>member
-94 KMRDFEGALENFKL
+94 KMGDFEGALENFKL

-171 KKKFEKILA
+171 KKNFEKILA

-188 LNYLGMIYKSEGKI
+188 LNYLGMIYKSEGKF

-552 EKELGTYF
+552 EKELGT

>member
-1 MLDKYINFASKQP
+1 MSDKYIHFASNQP
-14 KNIQIKNLE
+14 KGIQVKNLE
-23 SLYNNKNFF
+23 SLYNNKNFI

-38 EVFLNKFP
+38 EVFLKKFP

-51 YNLIGVAYFN
+51 YNLIGVSYFN
-61 LGKYSS
+61 LGKYSN
-67 AIENYNISISLNPKN
+67 AIENYNKSISLNPKN
-82 SEAYNNKGLCLK
+82 AEAYNNKGLCLK
-94 KMRDFEGALENFKL
+94 KMGDFEGALENYKL
-108 ALKINPHFSDVY
+108 ALQINPNFLDVY

-135 AEKIW
+135 SEKIW
-140 SDGLK
+140 YDGLK
-145 VSPTDIVLLRNLGT
+145 VSPNDIVLLRNLGA
-159 LLFEKKGEISLS
+159 LLFEKKGENSLA

-180 LSPNKPFA
+180 LSPEKPFA
-188 LNYLGMIYKSEGKI
+188 LNYLGMIYKSEGKF
-202 DEAEDYFKKA
+202 DKAERYFKNA
-212 IEADSNY
+212 IEVDPYY
-219 SESYYNLSYLKKFN
+219 SEAYYNLSYLKKFN

-238 LRKLEKLYS
+238 LSKLEKLYS
-247 SKQVFEE
+247 SKQVSEE

-265 AFDDLGKYSLS
+265 AFDDLEKYSLS

-283 NLLRKKLIGYNIN
+283 NFLRKKLIGYNIN

-311 LQNDNLKLPD
+311 FQNDNFKLSD

-367 YKLDILNNK
+367 YKLDILNKK
-376 VSEDLLLKLR
+376 VSKDSLIKLR
-386 NNYLAHINEFN
+386 KLYLAHINEFN
-397 TSRKMVV
+397 TSKKMVV

-434 ATCWSNYTKYYSNPG
+434 ATCWSNFTKYFSNPG

-454 SLGDLGKYYKMYL
+454 SLSDLLKYYKMYL
-467 EMINYWDNHFPG
+467 EMMDYWHDCFPG
-479 KIHSLNYETLT
+479 KIYNLNYETLT
-490 EEPINEI
+490 EDPINEI
-497 RNLISYLDLKWED
+497 KNLISYLDLKWEE

-516 KNPRI
+516 NNPRI

-533 IYKGSSRKWLN
+533 IYRGSSRKWLN

-552 EKELGTYF
+552 KKELGP

>member
-1 MLDKYINFASKQP
+1 MLDKYVHFASIQP
-14 KNIQIKNLE
+14 KNIQVKNLE

-38 EVFLNKFP
+38 EVFLKKFP

-51 YNLIGVAYFN
+51 YNLIGVSYFN
-61 LGKYSS
+61 LGKYSN
-67 AIENYNISISLNPKN
+67 AVANYNTSISLNPKN
-82 SEAYNNKGLCLK
+82 SIAFNNKGLCLK
-94 KMRDFEGALENFKL
+94 KMGDFEGALENYKL
-108 ALKINPHFSDVY
+108 ALKINPNFLDVY

-145 VSPTDIVLLRNLGT
+145 VSSNNIVLLRNLGA
-159 LLFEKKGEISLS
+159 LLFEKKGENFLA

-180 LSPNKPFA
+180 LSPEKPFA
-188 LNYLGMIYKSEGKI
+188 LNYLGMIYKSEGKF
-202 DEAEDYFKKA
+202 DEAERYFKNA
-212 IEADSNY
+212 IEVDPYY
-219 SESYYNLSYLKKFN
+219 SEAYYNLSYLKKFN
-233 KQNNF
+233 KQNYF

-247 SKQVFEE
+247 SKQVAEE

-265 AFDDLGKYSLS
+265 AFDDLEKYSLS

-283 NLLRKKLIGYNIN
+283 NFLRKKLIGYNIN

-311 LQNDNLKLPD
+311 FQNDNFKLPD

-376 VSEDLLLKLR
+376 VSKDLLLKLR
-386 NNYLAHINEFN
+386 KLYLAHINEFN
-397 TSRKMVV
+397 TSKKMVI

-434 ATCWSNYTKYYSNPG
+434 ATCWSNFTKYFSNPG

-454 SLGDLGKYYKMYL
+454 SLSDLLKYYKMYL
-467 EMINYWDNHFPG
+467 EMMDYWDGCFPG
-479 KIHSLNYETLT
+479 KIYNLNYETLT
-490 EEPINEI
+490 EDPINEI
-497 RNLISYLDLKWED
+497 KNLISYLDLEWED

-516 KNPRI
+516 NNPRI

-533 IYKGSSRKWLN
+533 IYRGSSRKWLN

-552 EKELGTYF
+552 EKELGP